1 MGSTGKYLQLDN
13 AEVAIDREG
22 FLKDLS
28 DWNAEVAVALAQQES
43 ISLGPSHWEILNL
56 LRVFYQRHQISL
68 ATRALVNLV
77 RRELGAD
84 KGTSIH
90 LMKLFQG
97 SPAKM
102 ANKIAG
108 LPKPDNCL

>member
-1 MGSTGKYLQLDN
+1 MSSTEKYLQLDN
-13 AEVAIDREG
+13 TKVAIDREG

-28 DWNAEVAVALAQQES
+28 DWNEEVAVALAQQES
-43 ISLGPSHWEILNL
+43 IDLRPSHWEILNL
-56 LRVFYQRHQISL
+56 LRVFYQRHQMSP
-68 ATRALVNLV
+68 ASRALVSLV

-84 KGTSIH
+84 KGTSIYM
-90 LMKLFQG
+90 MKLFQG
-97 SPAKM
+97 SPARM

>member
-1 MGSTGKYLQLDN
+1 MGSTGKYLQFDSG
-13 AEVAIDREG
+13 EVAIDREG

-28 DWNAEVAVALAQQES
+28 DWSTEVAVALAQQES

-56 LRVFYQRHQISL
+56 LRVFYQRHQMSL
-68 ATRALVNLV
+68 ASRALVGLV

>member
-1 MGSTGKYLQLDN
+1 MGSTGKYLQFDSG
-13 AEVAIDREG
+13 EVAIDREG

-56 LRVFYQRHQISL
+56 LRVFYQRHQMSL
-68 ATRALVNLV
+68 ASRALVSLV

-97 SPAKM
+97 SAAKM

>member
-13 AEVAIDREG
+13 GEVVIDREG

-28 DWNAEVAVALAQQES
+28 DWNPEVAVALAQQES
-43 ISLGPSHWEILNL
+43 ISLDPSHWEILNL

-68 ATRALVNLV
+68 ASRALVSLV

-84 KGTSIH
+84 KGTSIYM
-90 LMKLFQG
+90 MKLFQG
-97 SPAKM
+97 NPAKM
-102 ANKIAG
+102 AYKIAG

>member
-1 MGSTGKYLQLDN
+1 MSSTEKYLQLDN
-13 AEVAIDREG
+13 GEVAIDREG

-28 DWNAEVAVALAQQES
+28 DWNAEVADALARQES

-56 LRVFYQRHQISL
+56 LRVFYQRHQIPL
-68 ATRALVNLV
+68 ATRALVSLV

-84 KGTSIH
+84 KGTSIYI
-90 LMKLFQG
+90 MKLFQG
-97 SPAKM
+97 SPAKL

>member
-1 MGSTGKYLQLDN
+1 MSSTAKYLQLVN
-13 AEVAIDREG
+13 GKVAIDREG

-28 DWNAEVAVALAQQES
+28 EWNAEVADALAQQEG
-43 ISLGPSHWEILNL
+43 INLGPPHWEILNL
-56 LRVFYQRHQISL
+56 LRVFYPRHQLSP
-68 ATRALVNLV
+68 ASRALVSLV

-84 KGTSIH
+84 KGTSIYM
-90 LMKLFQG
+90 MKLFQG

>member
-1 MGSTGKYLQLDN
+1 MGSTGKYLQFDSG
-13 AEVAIDREG
+13 EVAIDREG
-22 FLKDLS
+22 FLKDLD
-28 DWNAEVAVALAQQES
+28 DWNAEVAAALAQQES

-56 LRVFYQRHQISL
+56 LRVFYQRHQMSL
-68 ATRALVNLV
+68 ASRALVSLV

>member
-1 MGSTGKYLQLDN
+1 MGSTEKYLQLDN

-22 FLKDLS
+22 FLRDLS
-28 DWNAEVAVALAQQES
+28 DWNAEVAAALAQQES

-56 LRVFYQRHQISL
+56 LRVFYQRHQMSL
-68 ATRALVNLV
+68 ATRALVSLV

-84 KGTSIH
+84 KGTSIYI
-90 LMKLFQG
+90 MKLFQG
-97 SPAKM
+97 SPAKL

>member
-1 MGSTGKYLQLDN
+1 MGSTGKYLQFDSG
-13 AEVAIDREG
+13 EVAIDREG

-28 DWNAEVAVALAQQES
+28 EWNAEVAVALAQQES

-56 LRVFYQRHQISL
+56 LRVFYQRHQMSL
-68 ATRALVNLV
+68 ASRALVSLV

-97 SPAKM
+97 SAAKM

>member
-1 MGSTGKYLQLDN
+1 MSATANYLQLVN
-13 AEVAIDREG
+13 GKVAIDREG

-56 LRVFYQRHQISL
+56 LRVFYQRHQMSL
-68 ATRALVNLV
+68 ASRALVSLV

-97 SPAKM
+97 SAAKM

>member
-1 MGSTGKYLQLDN
+1 MGSTGKYLQFDN
-13 AEVAIDREG
+13 GEVVIDREG

-56 LRVFYQRHQISL
+56 LRVFYQRHQMSL
-68 ATRALVNLV
+68 ASRALVSLV

-97 SPAKM
+97 SAAKM